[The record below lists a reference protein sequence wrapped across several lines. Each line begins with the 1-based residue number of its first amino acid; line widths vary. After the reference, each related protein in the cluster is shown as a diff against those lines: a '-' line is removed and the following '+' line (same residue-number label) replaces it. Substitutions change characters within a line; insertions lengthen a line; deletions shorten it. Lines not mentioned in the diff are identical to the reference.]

1 MKWLGGW
8 PCFDVLYLWHAFCPS
23 FQDTGSPLT
32 KTCSAEL
39 LKDNEG
45 LNDPRWSA
53 ALKTQINTLLVLF
66 LNCLVIP
73 AWQRRIKRQR
83 WPTKVP
89 LYLSLSKTT
98 SLSLYPPPSLRLTS
112 HSSPPPVRA
121 TQSESQVRT
130 LSAGCHKHDAD
141 EGPDHTAGR
150 RNSPLTKSGAHD
162 SFITSLTV
170 SRVSTA
176 CLWSDNLNIE
186 GVLEFLLSIKTVNG
200 KWFL

>member
-8 PCFDVLYLWHAFCPS
+8 PYFDVLSPWHAFCPS

-32 KTCSAEL
+32 KTSSAEL

-53 ALKTQINTLLVLF
+53 ALKTQINMLLVLL

-73 AWQRRIKRQR
+73 ARQQRIKRQR

-98 SLSLYPPPSLRLTS
+98 SLSTPSLTS
-112 HSSPPPVRA
+112 YSSPPPVRA

-141 EGPDHTAGR
+141 EGQTTLLGGGTTLWPKAVLMIH
-150 RNSPLTKSGAHD
+150 
-162 SFITSLTV
+162 SLH
-170 SRVSTA
+170 R
-176 CLWSDNLNIE
+176 
-186 GVLEFLLSIKTVNG
+186 
-200 KWFL
+200 